1 MPVVSSHTWQLL
13 LPFASHDDEPPATDV
28 APWPEADNSAFNEIE
43 DPTARAHAI
52 ARALTA
58 GVEGADPKS
67 LAGFVLSGIRRDD
80 V

>member
-1 MPVVSSHTWQLL
+1 MPAVSSHTWQLL
-13 LPFASHDDEPPATDV
+13 LPYGGPSEDSPAVDT

-58 GVEGADPKS
+58 GVEGADPKN